1 MITSVRE
8 WVTTITAIIGLISA
22 VATPFIWL
30 VRKYK
35 KDLDAIMSGVNIQ
48 NDINATQ
55 AKQIQE
61 QSDLI
66 KNNADCI
73 GKINE
78 ALRSNGDEHSALM
91 QDIDGI
97 KMGVLVMTQI
107 ELDKILSRCIA
118 RSHCTL
124 QERSRADMLFA
135 AYDALG
141 GNHGM
146 KGKKQLFDRLDVVEG
161 GKE

>member
-8 WVTTITAIIGLISA
+8 WVATITAIIGLISA
-22 VATPFIWL
+22 VAMPFIWL
-30 VRKYK
+30 VKKYK
-35 KDLDAIMSGVNIQ
+35 KDLDKIMDGVCAQ
-48 NDINATQ
+48 AEINRLQ
-55 AKQIQE
+55 AEQIEE
-61 QSDLI
+61 QSDQI
-66 KNNADCI
+66 NKNAECI
-73 GKINE
+73 ANINE
-78 ALRSNGDEHSALM
+78 ALRTNGDEHSALM
-91 QDIDGI
+91 QDIDAI

>member
-8 WVTTITAIIGLISA
+8 WVATITAIIGLIGA

-55 AKQIQE
+55 ADQIK
-61 QSDLI
+61 
-66 KNNADCI
+66 KNAECI

>member
-8 WVTTITAIIGLISA
+8 WVATITAIIGLIGA

-55 AKQIQE
+55 ADQIK
-61 QSDLI
+61 
-66 KNNADCI
+66 KNAECI

-146 KGKKQLFDRLDVVEG
+146 KGRKQLFDRLDVVEG

>member
-8 WVTTITAIIGLISA
+8 WVATITAIIGLIGA

-55 AKQIQE
+55 ADQIN
-61 QSDLI
+61 
-66 KNNADCI
+66 KNSECI